1 METANRVSEIRILC
15 YSSLYLPVSM
25 ALLPVNLYIL
35 PFYAELGIPL
45 YAMSVI
51 IFAARLSDAITDPLM
66 GVLCDRTKT
75 PWGRRKPWILI
86 GTPLLMLA
94 LYKLFLPPAAPL
106 FGISRPGLS
115 RSTWLTRL
123 SRCPITRGALRCR
136 VTTSN
141 ARTSAAVESNFT
153 LPVMSLLICFHS
165 SQRSSFTWRLP
176 RVTSIKWQP
185 NSPASSSALWRC
197 GRATLTSFS
206 VGSTPSS

>member
-94 LYKLFLPPAAPL
+94 LYKLFLPPAAPTVWYFATWIIAL
-106 FGISRPGLS
+106 YLAYTIISLPYYA
-115 RSTWLTRL
+115 W
-123 SRCPITRGALRCR
+123 GAEM
-136 VTTSN
+136 SSDYEQ
-141 ARTSAAVESNFT
+141 RTHIS
-153 LPVMSLLICFHS
+153 
-165 SQRSSFTWRLP
+165 
-176 RVTSIKWQP
+176 
-185 NSPASSSALWRC
+185 
-197 GRATLTSFS
+197 GRREHIIL
-206 VGSTPSS
+206 

>member
-94 LYKLFLPPAAPL
+94 LYKLFLPPAAPTVWYFATWIIAL
-106 FGISRPGLS
+106 YLAYTIISL
-115 RSTWLTRL
+115 
-123 SRCPITRGALRCR
+123 PITRGALRCR

-141 ARTSAAVESNFT
+141 ERTSAAVESNFT

-176 RVTSIKWQP
+176 RVTSSNGNPIHQRV
-185 NSPASSSALWRC
+185 PAHYGDA
-197 GRATLTSFS
+197 G
-206 VGSTPSS
+206 GQH